1 MSLQKKIT
9 YTIFS
14 NWTILF
20 LNIIISFFLTPYIVH
35 QLGNVYYGVWA
46 IVMQFTGYL
55 YLMDFGVR
63 DSVIRY
69 TSRLNARRAGRRLNE
84 VISAAVILYSA
95 IAVISVVV
103 VLAGAWVFPLLFK
116 IPAELTEEVRIVV
129 LLSGLTIALMFVFN
143 VFSGILL
150 GLQRSYIF
158 NIFHIFLIFLRV
170 GLIVYF
176 LAAGYRIVALAA
188 IQLFIGGTSGIL
200 LLVLAWKLLAGSG
213 LPLRFYL
220 RSWKRFYVTARQ
232 LFNYSIFV
240 FIINIASK
248 VIFTTD
254 ALVIGFF
261 MNVGWVTFYAIAGSL
276 IDYLKQLMTTSS
288 SIFNPVTSHFDA
300 LGEKEKVREVL
311 CSGSRFNL
319 FIGFPIAVTY
329 ILLGQEFLELW
340 MGPEYALQ
348 GGNVLI
354 VLAVTQLLTFH
365 QYTISGII
373 FGLSK
378 HKALAWWRVV
388 EAIANLG
395 LSVILIKPLGIVGVA
410 LGTAIPHILVSLVV
424 FPLYARNIT
433 GIALRDYWKRAFL
446 PPICAIVPFVA
457 LAYLVKQTVVIES
470 LLEYFSY
477 IALMSACYVLVSFF
491 VVLMPGERRH
501 LLGMI
506 KNKLTAG
513 AG

>member
-20 LNIIISFFLTPYIVH
+20 LNIIISFFLTPFIVH
-35 QLGNVYYGVWA
+35 QLGNVYYGIWA

-69 TSRLNARRAGRRLNE
+69 TSRLNAKRAGKRLNE
-84 VISAAVILYSA
+84 VISAAVVLYSA
-95 IAVISVVV
+95 IGVISIVV
-103 VLAGAWVFPLLFK
+103 VLAGAWAFPLLFQ
-116 IPAELTEEVRIVV
+116 IPAELTAEVRIVV

-150 GLQRSYIF
+150 GLQQFYLF
-158 NIFHIFLIFLRV
+158 NIFHVVLIFVRV
-170 GLIVYF
+170 GLIVY
-176 LAAGYRIVALAA
+176 LLGSGYRIVALAS
-188 IQLFIGGTSGIL
+188 IQLFIGASSGIL
-200 LLVLAWKLLAGSG
+200 LVILARKLLADSG

-220 RSWKRFYVTARQ
+220 RNKKRFLVTARQ

-254 ALVIGFF
+254 ALVIGLF

-276 IDYLKQLMTTSS
+276 IEYLKQLMTTSS

-329 ILLGQEFLELW
+329 ILLGYEFIDLW

-348 GGNVLI
+348 AGTVLI
-354 VLAVTQLLTFH
+354 ILAATQLLTFH

-378 HKALAWWRVV
+378 HKALAWWRVG

-395 LSVILIKPLGIVGVA
+395 LSVILIKPFGIAGVA
-410 LGTAIPHILVSLVV
+410 MGTAIPHILVSLVV
-424 FPLYARNIT
+424 FPLYARTIT
-433 GIALRDYWKRAFL
+433 GIALYDYWKRAFL
-446 PPICAIVPFVA
+446 PPILAIIPFVI
-457 LAYLVKQTVVIES
+457 LAWLIKQTVVIES
-470 LLEYFSY
+470 LLAYFSY
-477 IALMSACYVLVSFF
+477 IAIITLCYLLVSFY
-491 VVLMPGERRH
+491 VVLQPGERSH
-501 LLGMI
+501 LVTMI
-506 KNKLTAG
+506 KKKLRAG
-513 AG
+513 TD